1 MLALNV
7 MSGYNLLNE
16 CVKYLESERLSPVSA
31 GAELLKM
38 MKISAVLA
46 RTDHAPSVLL
56 KTLAAV
62 S

>member
-1 MLALNV
+1 MCKISQV
-7 MSGYNLLNE
+7 Q
-16 CVKYLESERLSPVSA
+16 VQRLSPVSA

-46 RTDHAPSVLL
+46 RADHAPSVLL